1 MYTALIVAA
10 GSGSRAD
17 LGYNKVFFEVK
28 QKPII
33 LFSVDRF
40 MADPEFSEI
49 IVVYAPGELE
59 RMQSALGTRNILLI
73 EGGATRQQS
82 VYKGLMV
89 VTNAVVFIHD
99 GARPNLKPIYL
110 EKLKSKLCDGVA
122 LTLATK
128 SKDTIKIVQNDR
140 IVGDVPRDQAY
151 LLQTPQVFMTDAIK
165 EAHEALAKSALTMS
179 DDTSVFLKHFG
190 KEVLI
195 VEGDDENIKV
205 TTKFDLMK
213 LEDILC

>member
-17 LGYNKVFFEVK
+17 LGYNKVFYEVK
-28 QKPII
+28 QKPI
-33 LFSVDRF
+33 LLYSVDCF

-49 IVVYAPGELE
+49 IVVHAPGELQK
-59 RMQSALGTRNILLI
+59 MQDVMGQRSVLFV
-73 EGGATRQQS
+73 EGGSTRQQS
-82 VYKGLMV
+82 VYKGLMA

-110 EKLKSKLCDGVA
+110 EKLKSKLCDGTA

-128 SKDTIKIVQNDR
+128 AKDTIKIVQNER

-151 LLQTPQVFMTDAIK
+151 LLQTPQVFMTDAIR
-165 EAHEALAKSALTMS
+165 EAHLALAKSTITLT

-190 KEVLI
+190 KDVLI